1 MRDRLDDAVQDVL
14 AAASGWAL
22 ASMGCDDDLDDDL
35 DDWESELR
43 GAVNAYHFEQAR
55 LRVAAENAARLTTLE
70 GKP

>member
-22 ASMGCDDDLDDDL
+22 ASMGCDGDL

-43 GAVNAYHFEQAR
+43 SAVNAYHFEQAR